1 MACDLGAAGDDT
13 FCDSA
18 SDGAQPD
25 MNGATAGN
33 FDNNAPDM
41 GAYETSNCA
50 PGLTIVKQV
59 WEEGGTTPLG
69 NPTTAP
75 VGSTLV
81 FLIYVKNTTAGS
93 VTDLRI
99 NDDLDEAGFEYVAG
113 TLRRTSDTVPP
124 TDADTNLVI
133 FNKSGDGT
141 SISLT
146 DAVDAAPATEVSSAQ
161 DTAGPVGVDK
171 ITVGAVAGQANAG
184 LSMGAHET
192 FALRFKVKVK

>member
-1 MACDLGAAGDDT
+1 MACDLGNAGDDT
-13 FCDSA
+13 YCDSA
-18 SDGAQPD
+18 ADGAQPD

-33 FDNNAPDM
+33 FNNNAPDM
-41 GAYETSNCA
+41 GAYETGNCV

-69 NPTTAP
+69 NPTAP
-75 VGSTLV
+75 VGATLV
-81 FLIYVKNTTAGS
+81 FLIYVKNTTAGP

-99 NDDLDEAGFEYVAG
+99 NDDLDEAGFEYVAL
-113 TLRRTSDTVPP
+113 TLKRTSDTVPP
-124 TDADTNLVI
+124 ADTDSDLII

-141 SISLT
+141 SIALT
-146 DAVDAAPATEVSSAQ
+146 DAVDVAPVTEVGSAQ
-161 DTAGPVGVDK
+161 DTGGPVTVDK
-171 ITVGAVAGQANAG
+171 ITIGAVAAQTNAS